1 MKNRQVD
8 EKKIEELEELLQKT
22 REREAP
28 LWLKQE
34 IMHRV
39 YKSNPSLL
47 HRLMSRFFQPPALR
61 LSPVG
66 LVLVLLIAVTG
77 FWGGILAERHSS
89 DVNSPRALTMSAFAD
104 NAGANYLIGR
114 GLLAGNQREAALDFF
129 RKAVELEPDTA
140 EYVHWQGVAYW
151 SLGKDDLER
160 QSYYQTVQNHPD
172 FVPSLVNLGHNYLES
187 GDYNAA
193 LQYYE
198 RALQNDPH
206 ISEALYNSA
215 LAYQKLDNE
224 AMERQAFR
232 DYLETNRTGK
242 WAYRAVDHLHQ
253 LGDFTFRSYRIGI
266 HRIILNVT
274 DLLQPDSVVRQK
286 EVELLA
292 HAVNR
297 ASRHELHIVVYNKEK
312 NGMAGKTA
320 LNLRNQ
326 LLRQLG
332 SEQDHPIKV
341 SWFEAAET
349 VSSQNG
355 ENLQLSP
362 SVLIFSTLSN
372 GENRRK
378 SI

>member
-1 MKNRQVD
+1 MNNRQID
-8 EKKIEELEELLQKT
+8 ERRIEELLQET
-22 REREAP
+22 REQEAP
-28 LWLKQE
+28 LWLKQK
-34 IMHRV
+34 IMNRV
-39 YKSNPSLL
+39 YESNPSLL
-47 HRLMSRFFQPPALR
+47 HRLRNRLFQLAALR
-61 LSPVG
+61 FSPVG
-66 LVLVLLIAVTG
+66 LVLVLMIAGTG
-77 FWGGILAERHSS
+77 FWGGILAERHTS
-89 DVNSPRALTMSAFAD
+89 DGKSRPALAMSAFAD

-129 RKAVELEPDTA
+129 RKAVELAPDSA

-151 SLGKDDLER
+151 SLGKEDLER
-160 QSYYQTVQNHPD
+160 QSYFQTVQNHPD

-187 GDYNAA
+187 GDYNTA

-206 ISEALYNSA
+206 RSEALYNSA

-232 DYLETNRTGK
+232 HYLEANRTGK

-266 HRIILNVT
+266 HRVILNVS

-286 EVELLA
+286 EVELIA
-292 HAVNR
+292 NAVNR
-297 ASRHELHIVVYNKEK
+297 ASQQELHIVIYNKEK
-312 NGMAGKTA
+312 KGVAGKTA
-320 LNLRNQ
+320 VNLRNQ

-332 SEQDHPIKV
+332 PQHDHPIKV

-349 VSSQNG
+349 VSSGNG

-362 SVLIFSTLSN
+362 SVLIFSTPSN

>member
-1 MKNRQVD
+1 MNNRQID
-8 EKKIEELEELLQKT
+8 ERQIEELLQET
-22 REREAP
+22 REQEAP
-28 LWLKQE
+28 LWLKQK
-34 IMHRV
+34 IMNRV

-47 HRLMSRFFQPPALR
+47 HRLTSRFFQLPALR
-61 LSPVG
+61 FSPVG
-66 LVLVLLIAVTG
+66 LVLVLVIAATG
-77 FWGGILAERHSS
+77 FWGGILAERHTS
-89 DVNSPRALTMSAFAD
+89 DVNSRRALTMSAFAD

-151 SLGKDDLER
+151 SLGNENLER
-160 QSYYQTVQNHPD
+160 QSYFQTVQNHPD

-187 GDYNAA
+187 GDYSAA

-224 AMERQAFR
+224 AMERRAFR
-232 DYLETNRTGK
+232 HYLETNRTGK

-266 HRIILNVT
+266 HRIILNVS

-286 EVELLA
+286 EVELIA

-297 ASRHELHIVVYNKEK
+297 DSRHELHIVVYNKEK
-312 NGMAGKTA
+312 KGVAGKTA
-320 LNLRNQ
+320 LDLRNQ
-326 LLRQLG
+326 LLHQLG
-332 SEQDHPIKV
+332 PEQDHPIKV

-349 VSSQNG
+349 VSSENG

-362 SVLIFSTLSN
+362 SVLIFSTPSN
-372 GENRRK
+372 GEKRRK